1 MANEENFGVR
11 KRGQKEG
18 IRIKSTHPKFGEGF
32 KSVHI

>member
-1 MANEENFGVR
+1 MANQKNFGVR

-18 IRIKSTHPKFGEGF
+18 IRIKSTHPKFDEGF